1 MVVSSPLHVGGASAH
16 LLRPWA
22 NSSSRPL
29 IVAISGGIGSGK
41 TTFARALAPFAAAYA
56 DADQLA
62 RDIVMPGTPGL
73 MALVERFGS
82 KILNEDGTLNRQQLA
97 GLIFGD
103 SALRDEVEQIMH
115 PLIAQEARALLS
127 TAPAEGMAVYD
138 VPLIRNAEEATPFDV
153 VIMVGAPLEE
163 KLTRLVAR
171 GLSPDD
177 AQQRI
182 AAQIDDATR
191 REYASVWVDNTGT
204 QSDLEGLAEVVVK
217 TWLLPTVM

>member
-1 MVVSSPLHVGGASAH
+1 MGKFFIA
-16 LLRPWA
+16 
-22 NSSSRPL
+22 PL

-73 MALVERFGS
+73 EALVERFGS
-82 KILNEDGTLNRQQLA
+82 EILNEDGTLNRQQLA

-115 PLIAQEARALLS
+115 PLIAAGSAGPTRALPLLREWRYMMCRSFETLKKLLLLMLS
-127 TAPAEGMAVYD
+127 SWWG
-138 VPLIRNAEEATPFDV
+138 RH
-153 VIMVGAPLEE
+153 EE

-191 REYASVWVDNTGT
+191 RDTASVWVDNTGT
-204 QSDLEGLAEVVVK
+204 RKRS
-217 TWLLPTVM
+217 